1 MLRQATENNP
11 QYAQAFV
18 EMWVGPGGPIA
29 HFPEAEQALRSALKM
44 GKTIQALT
52 VLAMVL
58 ARTGRQAEAVT
69 YFRKVIALDP
79 KVPGSHINLGI
90 TLADQFNL
98 EGASRNFRKP
108 YVSIRM
114 PPRPTTTRG
123 ACCST
128 CGATAMPSPN
138 SKPPRAWTQSLPVLV
153 LTRSDRKIGRQR
165 PGVSSDAAKGG
176 GARPHEPRYPIC
188 AGTELLRSGD
198 RDGAIAQWRKVIEI
212 KPDHAEALYNL
223 SRQLARSDPQEA
235 QQFQR
240 RFDTLQS
247 QKRIMDR
254 AQTLGNFGLSA
265 AAAHDWPQAIAQ
277 LKEGLQVC
285 GQCSALALLHKN
297 LASPTAVPGT

>member
-1 MLRQATENNP
+1 
-11 QYAQAFV
+11 
-18 EMWVGPGGPIA
+18 
-29 HFPEAEQALRSALKM
+29 
-44 GKTIQALT
+44 
-52 VLAMVL
+52 MVL

-98 EGASRNFRKP
+98 EGALEEFSEA
-108 YVSIRM
+108 IRLD
-114 PPRPTTTRG
+114 
-123 ACCST
+123 
-128 CGATAMPSPN
+128 PN
-138 SKPPRAWTQSLPVLV
+138 DAAAHYNKGRVL
-153 LTRSDRKIGRQR
+153 LDLRRD
-165 PGVSSDAAKGG
+165 SDAKPELEA
-176 GARPHEPRYPIC
+176 ATRLDPRSAESWYLLGLIEKS
-188 AGTELLRSGD
+188 AGNAPASVQMLQKAATLNPTNPDTLFVLGQELLRSGD
-198 RDGAIAQWRKVIEI
+198 RDGAIAQWRKVIAI

-235 QQFQR
+235 QQFQQ

-247 QKRIMDR
+247 QRRIMDR

-297 LASPTAVPGT
+297 LGLTYCRSGDLKNGLAELLEAKKLTPQDPEIDQAIRFVNRAQK